1 MLSDLELL
9 KRSCTKFQPKHLQ
22 LKLLPSTFKFHSYL
36 SSAIHI
42 IFVLCEVTCVFVVVF
57 ISNVIQITLVFSIVF
72 KIITDAVWLQVTLH
86 FTEILIHDVNG
97 TYHVI
102 IQPVTI
108 EWSTSE
114 SQIATVT

>member
-1 MLSDLELL
+1 M
-9 KRSCTKFQPKHLQ
+9 F
-22 LKLLPSTFKFHSYL
+22 
-36 SSAIHI
+36 I
-42 IFVLCEVTCVFVVVF
+42 VVF
-57 ISNVIQITLVFSIVF
+57 ISSVIQIALVFPIVF

-108 EWSTSE
+108 DWSTCE
-114 SQIATVT
+114 SQIPTVT

>member
-1 MLSDLELL
+1 M
-9 KRSCTKFQPKHLQ
+9 
-22 LKLLPSTFKFHSYL
+22 
-36 SSAIHI
+36 
-42 IFVLCEVTCVFVVVF
+42 FVVTF
-57 ISNVIQITLVFSIVF
+57 ISSVIQITFVFPIVF

-86 FTEILIHDVNG
+86 FTEILIHDANG